1 LITPRFNPPE
11 NPLNQ
16 GPPEG
21 LEGTYEAT
29 LVLSRPGYSLVPE
42 GHATSADKLEGD
54 SHLAISAPAA
64 ARRTSRIRIEAD
76 IDGEQFEF
84 EGRPNRKGFL
94 GKIVGTFHAYNL
106 HDAYAK
112 AYRALAPFLSY
123 WSTRL
128 DLPLNIFQTDT
139 KETRRGALRLEFRA
153 PFPDT
158 LMPTNVGGPIERDL
172 RGLTSIYQE
181 ALTANSDTYR
191 FLCFWKIIKSLLD
204 RRSRLDTQ
212 AKRGGGTCR
221 APVEIL
227 PSNEAGPD
235 LRPIQPP
242 NSGQVIAIPQVGGLH
257 HRYQR
262 LAA

>member
-29 LVLSRPGYSLVPE
+29 LVLSRPSYSLIPE
-42 GHATSADKLEGD
+42 GCATSADKLEGD

-64 ARRTSRIRIEAD
+64 VPPIGRLRIGVD
-76 IDGEQFEF
+76 IDGEKFEF
-84 EGRPNRKGFL
+84 EAQPNRKGFL
-94 GKIVGTFHAYNL
+94 GKIVGTFHANNL

-123 WSTRL
+123 WSVRL

-139 KETRRGALRLEFRA
+139 KETRRGALRLESRV

-158 LMPTNVGGPIERDL
+158 LMPTNVGGPIKGDL
-172 RGLTSIYQE
+172 RGLASVSTERLLPQ
-181 ALTANSDTYR
+181 TVTHTNS
-191 FLCFWKIIKSLLD
+191 CVSG
-204 RRSRLDTQ
+204 RLSKAFAT
-212 AKRGGGTCR
+212 
-221 APVEIL
+221 
-227 PSNEAGPD
+227 
-235 LRPIQPP
+235 
-242 NSGQVIAIPQVGGLH
+242 VGH
-257 HRYQR
+257 D
-262 LAA
+262 